1 MQQYQKKVKKM
12 SEYNGMR
19 KITATLTDEQMD
31 RFLAV
36 FGQVNRSKLIRD
48 LLMRAVRDKEF
59 EKVMQQIE
67 DSI

>member
-1 MQQYQKKVKKM
+1 MHQYQKKTKKM
-12 SEYNGMR
+12 SEYYGMR

-67 DSI
+67 ESI